1 MICVSATRAPFNSNV
16 KVWPNKQIED
26 GAVPFDQPHLGGCL
40 FTETLGA
47 YGITGL
53 TNREI
58 TPELASR
65 IGAAVLALSLGEG
78 AYVTTSRDAH
88 FGQPMIKRSVITGFL
103 SNRC

>member
-1 MICVSATRAPFNSNV
+1 LPYRHAAAIHSNV

-26 GAVPFDQPHLGGCL
+26 GQSFRPASFGGCL
-40 FTETLGA
+40 FTELFGA

-65 IGAAVLALSLGEG
+65 IGAAYGAFLGEG

-88 FGQPMIKRSVITGFL
+88 LASRMIKRSVITGSFPP
-103 SNRC
+103 C